1 MYELYGILVFRVSLS
16 LSFLGISLFALDIWK
31 RWLATRSADTTNLLL
46 MPTTVVILLAVGLA
60 VAVIEKWW

>member
-1 MYELYGILVFRVSLS
+1 
-16 LSFLGISLFALDIWK
+16 LDIWK
-31 RWLATRSADTTNLLL
+31 RWLARSADTTNLLL